1 MASCHTGQPGEPVVE
16 EDWELAAPGG
26 AGAALDPLQQ
36 LLQGREDHLTQ
47 KVDNLKKERETL
59 KQQKKELTQKL
70 KTAEKKKR
78 RLKLKA
84 KELSSR
90 DIIDVIVM
98 RANEKTLADERKK
111 KNPRQDATCPGL
123 GN

>member
-47 KVDNLKKERETL
+47 KVDNLKKEREAL
-59 KQQKKELTQKL
+59 KQQKKEITLKL
-70 KTAEKKKR
+70 KSAEKKR

-84 KELSSR
+84 KELNTR

-98 RANEKTLADERKK
+98 RANEKALAEERKK
-111 KNPRQDATCPGL
+111 KNARQDATSPGL
-123 GN
+123 EN